1 MIGLQERESTLRRYL
16 PAVAVIASLAL
27 VFMIIGSFTLLFD
40 FKVGTCVGSPGAPA
54 PQTAAEVTTCG
65 TTGGLQPSAYAEK
78 TIPHQLLQLFEEA
91 GSAFGVPWYVLAAIA
106 DEESSFGQST
116 LPGVHSGANS
126 AGAEGPLQFLPS
138 TWAKYATAA
147 PGDGVPNIYNIGDAI
162 FSAAN
167 YLEHLG
173 AGSPATLFHAVAA
186 YEGDPNSALA
196 QQRASSIIALADS
209 YITQAPSGTTSSVST
224 AQGALGEYGTVTS
237 SYSAT
242 QNGIK
247 PLFSN
252 VPAGGFPGIRYY
264 QGFEDQCTYYAAF
277 QWAGP
282 NDQGVTW
289 SDNAAYWIR
298 DAASQGLTIAN
309 QPSVGSI
316 AVWGAQS
323 GYSEFGHVAIVVNVE
338 ADRYTVSEQNYV
350 GPGIVD
356 QRTIPWP
363 DPHVAGFITAQT
375 QTA

>member
-1 MIGLQERESTLRRYL
+1 MNHGESTFRRYL
-16 PAVAVIASLAL
+16 PVVGVIAGLAL
-27 VFMIIGSFTLLFD
+27 VFMVIGSFTLLFD
-40 FKVGTCVGSPGAPA
+40 FKVATCAGGPDAPA

-78 TIPHQLLQLFEEA
+78 TIPKQLLELFEEA
-91 GSAFGVPWYVLAAIA
+91 GAAFGVPWYVIAAIA
-106 DEESSFGQST
+106 EEESSFGQSN
-116 LPGVHSGANS
+116 LPGVHSGSNS

-138 TWAKYATAA
+138 TWTKYATAA
-147 PGDGVPNIYNIGDAI
+147 PGDSSPNIYNIGDAI

-173 AGSPATLFHAVAA
+173 AGNPATLFHAVAA

-209 YITQAPSGTTSSVST
+209 YVSQSPSGAGTTAAVSP
-224 AQGALGEYGTVTS
+224 AQGSLGAYGTVVS

-242 QNGIK
+242 QSGIK
-247 PLFSN
+247 PLFAN
-252 VPAGGFPGIRYY
+252 VPAGGFPGIRFY

-282 NDQGVTW
+282 NNQGVTW
-289 SDNAAYWIR
+289 SDNAEYWTR
-298 DAASQGLTIAN
+298 DAAAQGITVAN
-309 QPSVGSI
+309 QPTVGSI

-323 GYSEFGHVAIVVNVE
+323 GYSQFGHVAIVVNVE
-338 ADRYTVSEQNYV
+338 SDRYTVSEQNYV

-356 QRTIPWP
+356 ERTIPWP
-363 DPHVAGFITAQT
+363 DPHIAGFITALT